1 MQTRIHIAALN
12 WHLAYNRAWSHYLFQ
27 VATLPED
34 LAKLAKGTTR
44 RARLYRK
51 HLQLAEAC
59 RNHERVSVA
68 TILEAV
74 VTIGSALGQAM
85 PRYWCLCALFSLCF
99 ILMFNFNLLQIT
111 FGNTQT
117 KKTTNKY
124 SLCSERDMNL
134 SKICKTH
141 INECIQ
147 TPTLCTV
154 SKNDAFLHLEM
165 MPFCI
170 WIGTARW
177 VVVFSV
183 ELLEL
188 RQTKGRPDFF

>member
-1 MQTRIHIAALN
+1 MLTRIHIAALN
-12 WHLAYNRAWSHYLFQ
+12 WHLVYNRAWSHYLFQ
-27 VATLPED
+27 VATPPED

-68 TILEAV
+68 TLLEAV

-141 INECIQ
+141 KFMHTN
-147 TPTLCTV
+147 TNTLY
-154 SKNDAFLHLEM
+154 SE
-165 MPFCI
+165 
-170 WIGTARW
+170 
-177 VVVFSV
+177 
-183 ELLEL
+183 
-188 RQTKGRPDFF
+188 